1 MPAPIITF
9 TSDFGLSDW
18 FVGVVHGVDPRPAPG
33 RPRGGPHPRHPARAR
48 ARAAFVLE
56 AAARDFPA
64 GVVHLAV
71 VDPGVGT
78 DRRALVVEA
87 RGQAFVGPDNGVL
100 EWALGDALAR
110 VHAVTESR
118 LFRQPVSRTFHARDV
133 SAPERCAAR
142 VRRAD
147 RKLRRPH
154 HRSGPRHLRA
164 PAPLEWPAGGP
175 GHVRRPLRQRAHQP
189 DRAGSRRGVP
199 RVAEADLEVSVGSR
213 VFRGWRALYRDAR
226 VGEAA
231 RDPGIQRA
239 DRDRSR

>member
-18 FVGVVHGVDPRPAPG
+18 FVGVVHGVIHGLCPDARVVDLTHDIPPG
-33 RPRGGPHPRHPARAR
+33 HV

-118 LFRQPVSRTFHARDV
+118 PFRQPVSRTFHARDV
-133 SAPERCAAR
+133 SHRNAPRAR
-142 VRRAD
+142 VAS
-147 RKLRRPH
+147 
-154 HRSGPRHLRA
+154 RSQASA
-164 PAPLEWPAGGP
+164 PASPIRSASPA
-175 GHVRRPLRQRAHQP
+175 RSRAAWRAGW
-189 DRAGSRRGVP
+189 RAGSCSSTTS
-199 RVAEADLEVSVGSR
+199 AT
-213 VFRGWRALYRDAR
+213 
-226 VGEAA
+226 
-231 RDPGIQRA
+231 
-239 DRDRSR
+239 RSPT